1 MSVEYAFAI
10 DDCVFFLTEIF
21 EKKYESLFDCFFLK
35 KLREFNRNYGT
46 KFVLNIFFRNDHKP
60 DFNIGLFPDTY
71 KDEWIANSDWL
82 RLSFHAFSEFP
93 GLPYKNASPDA
104 LRQDIELIETQIIR
118 FAGKKTYSPPAVVHF
133 ISIPDDCFS
142 VMKEAGSKY
151 LMFLSPGN
159 YEDESLKA
167 ECAQPLFHDEARGL
181 SFIKCAIVINNT
193 PLELVEGKLAE
204 ALSWGTEKIHLLTHE
219 QYSFDYYS
227 NYLPDHFDR
236 IETALRF
243 LKNKGIE
250 PIFIQD

>member
-1 MSVEYAFAI
+1 MKYAFAF

-21 EKKYESLFDCFFLK
+21 QKKYKSLFDCFFLK
-35 KLREFNRNYGT
+35 RLRDFNRDYGT
-46 KFVLNIFFRNDHKP
+46 KFVLNLFFRNDHDL

-93 GLPYKNASPDA
+93 GHPYKNAAPQI
-104 LRQDIELIETQIIR
+104 LMQDIELIRRQIVR
-118 FAGKKTYSPPAVVHF
+118 FAGEETWTPPAVVHF
-133 ISIPDDCFS
+133 ISIPDECFP

-159 YEDESLKA
+159 YEDEYLKT
-167 ECAQPLFHDEARGL
+167 ECARPLFHDEERGL
-181 SFIKCAIVINNT
+181 SFIKCAIVVNNT
-193 PLELVEGKLAE
+193 PLDLVEGKLAE

-219 QYSFDYYS
+219 QYSFEYYS

-243 LKNKGIE
+243 LKNKGCE